1 MTLLI
6 DSHILMWAAIADPRL
21 RGPALEAF
29 VDPNSVLLVS
39 AATLW
44 ELGLKHGLGKLPLPV
59 SARDFF
65 SREITMRG
73 YRVLD
78 VQRTHAERAGELP
91 YVDPAHRDPF
101 DRMLIAQA
109 LVEGVPLLS
118 VDARFKAYEALGL
131 QLVG

>member
-21 RGPALEAF
+21 RGPVLEAF

-65 SREITMRG
+65 SREIAMRG

-78 VQRTHAERAGELP
+78 VQRAHAERAGELP